1 MPVALV
7 LSVCSRRDDNL
18 LDIQNYGNALLVDK
32 HDRELT
38 KPFTSYSGCGHPNG
52 LAYMNA

>member
-18 LDIQNYGNALLVDK
+18 LDIQNYGNALLIDK
-32 HDRELT
+32 HDRERVDEAIHEL
-38 KPFTSYSGCGHPNG
+38 
-52 LAYMNA
+52 